1 MTYTIPTP
9 DGTKYHWQVSLKL
22 DGVELVLEYKWN
34 PRGEYWTIDIRT
46 QAGEDLVTG
55 QVLKPGK
62 HLLDRSTSPNKPPG
76 LLTVI
81 WSSLKLDIPGLK
93 SFAEEPVYLVY
104 DDGVVA

>member
-1 MTYTIPTP
+1 
-9 DGTKYHWQVSLKL
+9 
-22 DGVELVLEYKWN
+22 
-34 PRGEYWTIDIRT
+34 
-46 QAGEDLVTG
+46 
-55 QVLKPGK
+55 
-62 HLLDRSTSPNKPPG
+62 LDRSTSPNKPPG